1 MIAEINTEQ
10 LSNLLYNVAWLRGYY
25 GISKRRMAQLLKIS
39 VGSLNKLEAGIVPPR
54 LGIEF
59 IFHLHK
65 EFHYPLGTLFHA
77 RLPHDIQMP

>member
-1 MIAEINTEQ
+1 MVPPVILRSKITNAFPREQ
-10 LSNLLYNVAWLRGYY
+10 CHLS
-25 GISKRRMAQLLKIS
+25 
-39 VGSLNKLEAGIVPPR
+39 GSPLALPMGELEAGIVPPR

-65 EFHYPLGTLFHA
+65 EYRYPLGTLFHA